1 MPRLMLAGIPFS
13 VGANAI
19 EKLQL
24 GGKWDDAIETLSD
37 GTQYRAKTG
46 YRRDDIPLQGEF
58 LVNDGGHSPRQRM
71 KQLDVLAASG
81 KRVRL
86 SYGDIGYDVEIR
98 AFVPTFQTTDTV
110 MFTLTL
116 FIGASGGLPTAP
128 APAHVSYGKTATT
141 TAAATGDSQTTHA
154 VNAAILG
161 KPFRHR

>member
-19 EKLQL
+19 EKLPL
-24 GGKWDDAIETLSD
+24 GGKWDDTIETLSD

-46 YRRDDIPLQGEF
+46 YHRDDIPLQGEF

-98 AFVPTFQTTDTV
+98 TFVPTFQTTDTV

-116 FIGASGGLPTAP
+116 FIGASGGLPA
-128 APAHVSYGKTATT
+128 APAHVSYGKTATA
-141 TAAATGDSQTTHA
+141 TAAATGDSQTTRA

-161 KPFRHR
+161 KPTRR

>member
-1 MPRLMLAGIPFS
+1 MPRLTLAGIPFS

-19 EKLQL
+19 EKLPL

-58 LVNDGGHSPRQRM
+58 LVNDGGASPRQRM
-71 KQLDVLAASG
+71 KQLDAIAASG
-81 KRVRL
+81 KKVRIA
-86 SYGDIGYDVEIR
+86 YGDIGYDVEVR

-116 FIGASGGLPTAP
+116 FIGSAGGLPS
-128 APAHVSYGKTATT
+128 APAHVNYPTTATKTAL
-141 TAAATGDSQTTHA
+141 ATGDSQTTQA
-154 VNAAILG
+154 VNAAILA
-161 KPFRHR
+161 KPFRR